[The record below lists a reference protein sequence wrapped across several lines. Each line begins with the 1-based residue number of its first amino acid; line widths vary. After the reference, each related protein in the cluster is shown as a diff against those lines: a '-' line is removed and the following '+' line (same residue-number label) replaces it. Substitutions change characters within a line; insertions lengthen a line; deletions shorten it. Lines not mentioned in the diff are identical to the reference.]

1 MNKKPQ
7 SKKTWGNNFFMLI
20 AQQKQKD
27 NIAEYI
33 LYMYQ
38 IEDVIRAYQFN
49 LDLIMENY
57 VKPHIPNSSFLES
70 YRKWYQGL
78 ILDMKS
84 QKLEKSGHLSDIQE
98 ILMEITY
105 LHTTLINLADDHNYK
120 GVFERALPF
129 IEEFKEKS
137 NLKEKNH
144 VEVAFHAMYMKLL
157 LKLQKK
163 EISSE
168 TEEAFDSMRVMLAY
182 LSKSFLQM
190 KKGDMDFLQN

>member
-1 MNKKPQ
+1 MNKKLQ

-49 LDLIMENY
+49 LDVIMENY

-70 YRKWYQGL
+70 YRKWYQEL

>member
-1 MNKKPQ
+1 
-7 SKKTWGNNFFMLI
+7 MLI